1 MNPKEKAFY
10 QVDHFTELNYSDFIW
25 ENIFILTMKPIET
38 SFQKIKNYHLTI
50 SPKAKLFS
58 YKDHYGNNKH
68 FFNLLLKHKSLK
80 IHSTFK
86 VIVEKAFPAKREE
99 SKNSPHE
106 IKKQASDIKSFES
119 WDWLKESDFTK
130 NCEELK
136 SFLKQE
142 KIEKQEDP
150 FKSLQVLNS
159 KLFHSFKYSPN
170 TTQAHSLISEILS
183 SKKGVCQDY
192 THVMIAI
199 ARSWGIACR
208 YVSGYLYYDKD
219 DDFKSISDQ
228 SHAWCECYLPS
239 KGWVGFDPTNNV
251 IAGDRHIKLALGRDY
266 KDIAPH
272 RAFFKGSQTKNM
284 KVKVSIKAVKPKKF
298 KKEW

>member
-1 MNPKEKAFY
+1 
-10 QVDHFTELNYSDFIW
+10 
-25 ENIFILTMKPIET
+25 
-38 SFQKIKNYHLTI
+38 
-50 SPKAKLFS
+50 
-58 YKDHYGNNKH
+58 
-68 FFNLLLKHKSLK
+68 
-80 IHSTFK
+80 
-86 VIVEKAFPAKREE
+86 
-99 SKNSPHE
+99 
-106 IKKQASDIKSFES
+106 
-119 WDWLKESDFTK
+119 
-130 NCEELK
+130 
-136 SFLKQE
+136 
-142 KIEKQEDP
+142 
-150 FKSLQVLNS
+150 LQILNS

-266 KDIAPH
+266 KDITPH
-272 RAFFKGSQTKNM
+272 RGFFKGSQTKDM

-298 KKEW
+298 